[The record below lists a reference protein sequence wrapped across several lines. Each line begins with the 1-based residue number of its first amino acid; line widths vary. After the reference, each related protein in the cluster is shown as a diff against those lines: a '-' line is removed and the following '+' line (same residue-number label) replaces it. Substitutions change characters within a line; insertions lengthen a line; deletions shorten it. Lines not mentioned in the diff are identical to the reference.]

1 MRTEIDLKTY
11 KKRNQYFH
19 FSKFPDPS
27 YGLDV
32 DIDVTNILKYKEE
45 KRISFFPIFLYLLT
59 KAINS
64 VYELHLREVKGHIYY
79 YDQIHPTWTVMGE
92 SGVYSNV
99 GCLFNEDFLTFYKE
113 VVELNDKAKKLNPD
127 DQLDLSPLCNEPN
140 VIFAS
145 CLPLLS
151 VLSFRHPTPSGDH
164 DNLSVPRILWDKYKK
179 HDDGTYH
186 LTLNVTVSHTLV
198 DGFPLANVFLKMQEL
213 ANNLEGL
220 PND

>member
-1 MRTEIDLKTY
+1 MRKEIDLKTY

-32 DIDVTNILKYKEE
+32 DIDVTNIVLYKE
-45 KRISFFPIFLYLLT
+45 KKHTSFFPIFLYLLT

-64 VYELHLREVKGHIYY
+64 VYELHLREVEGHIYY
-79 YDQIHPTWTVMGE
+79 YDQIEPTWTVMSE
-92 SGVYSNV
+92 SGVYINV
-99 GCLFNEDFLTFYKE
+99 GCPFHEDFLTFYKD
-113 VVELNDKAKKLNPD
+113 VTELNNKAKKMDPND
-127 DQLDLSPLCNEPN
+127 HLDISPLCTEPN

-151 VLSFRHPTPSGDH
+151 VLSFHHPTPSGDH
-164 DNLSVPRILWDKYKK
+164 DNLSIPRILWDKYKK
-179 HDDGTYH
+179 HPDGTYH
-186 LTLNVTVSHTLV
+186 VTLNITTSHTLV
-198 DGFPLANVFLKMQEL
+198 DGFPLANAFLKMQEL
-213 ANNLEGL
+213 CNTLEGL